1 MKEYK
6 LLQARVNP
14 RIYKE
19 FKKITIEKN
28 LKIQHVITQL
38 LQQFIQ
44 QNKV

>member
-14 RIYKE
+14 KIYKE
-19 FKKITIEKN
+19 FKKIMIEKN
-28 LKIQHVITQL
+28 LKIQHVLEEL
-38 LQQFIQ
+38 LKQFIQ